1 MSSIDGN
8 RINQLIAKDHRTPEE
23 EAWLQKQ
30 IRNPAIQR
38 HASTTVSSRTR
49 LSDQTNTLLREFY
62 SMDIQ
67 NRCTAYAEMDRSRDQ
82 WRSRGRT
89 ANYCLRVQNGRDQ
102 RHDQSSRS
110 ADHYPPGHYT
120 PIRYQ
125 AAGRHQ
131 SAQRERQCATPGGL
145 GKHRHRHP
153 IRAGQGL

>member
-82 WRSRGRT
+82 WRSRVGSQAGQQTIVSGSRT
-89 ANYCLRVQNGRDQ
+89 VAT
-102 RHDQSSRS
+102 S
-110 ADHYPPGHYT
+110 ATTRAPGPPT
-120 PIRYQ
+120 TILP
-125 AAGRHQ
+125 
-131 SAQRERQCATPGGL
+131 ATIPPSGTRL
-145 GKHRHRHP
+145 P
-153 IRAGQGL
+153 AVIRAPSVRGSVRPRVDLASIGTGTQ